1 MCILGACQIS
11 AFVQVYTFADMW
23 SNSTI
28 LTVNIQCSGPH
39 MTAVEAEATTKG
51 ATDGGK
57 SNRAISKLFTQLQDA
72 SCFAE
77 PVLAT

>member
-1 MCILGACQIS
+1 M
-11 AFVQVYTFADMW
+11 FADVW
-23 SNSTI
+23 ANSTF
-28 LTVNIQCSGPH
+28 LTVNIQRSGPH

-51 ATDGGK
+51 ATDSGK
-57 SNRAISKLFTQLQDA
+57 SKRAISKLFTHLQDA